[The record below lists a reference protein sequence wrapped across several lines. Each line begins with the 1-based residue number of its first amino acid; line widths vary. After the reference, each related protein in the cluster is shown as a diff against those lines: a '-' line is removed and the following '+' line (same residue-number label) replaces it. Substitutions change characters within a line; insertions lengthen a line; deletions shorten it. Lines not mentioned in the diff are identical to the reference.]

1 MKTTEMDSAKPYD
14 LEQRTYEF
22 ALLCRRFLKDQ
33 NWNPVSWSDVRQL
46 LRSSG
51 SVAAN
56 FVEANEAISNDD
68 FLYRIRLCK
77 KEAKESG
84 LWLRLLDDCN
94 TLASEPKTLLASLA
108 KETTE
113 LVRIFATIIRNRS

>member
-1 MKTTEMDSAKPYD
+1 MKNVETEDRGKIYD
-14 LEQRTYEF
+14 LDKRTYDF
-22 ALLCRRFLKDQ
+22 ALRCRHFLREQ

-77 KEAKESG
+77 RKPRNPASG
-84 LWLRLLDDCN
+84 YGC
-94 TLASEPKTLLASLA
+94 
-108 KETTE
+108 
-113 LVRIFATIIRNRS
+113 